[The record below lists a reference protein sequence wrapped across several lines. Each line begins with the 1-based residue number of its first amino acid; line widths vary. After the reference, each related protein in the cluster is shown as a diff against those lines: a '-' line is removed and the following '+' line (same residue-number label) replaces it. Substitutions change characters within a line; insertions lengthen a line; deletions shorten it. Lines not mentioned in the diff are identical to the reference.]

1 MDNTLKKAVVLDTSA
16 FIAGFDPLSIGGEH
30 YTVPKVKDEIAENSM
45 SDVRFKIA
53 VENGKLRVRIPNEI
67 SLSKIKASATV
78 VGDTFFL
85 SETDLQVLA
94 LALELKAEGYT
105 PLIVTD
111 DYSIQNVANQV
122 GIEFASLAT
131 YGIRRR
137 LHWIRYCPACHR
149 KYPADSKQKTCEVC
163 GTPLKRKPVKGKS
176 MNIIQKE
183 PYQETVSNQK

>member
-16 FIAGFDPLSIGGEH
+16 LIAGFDPLSIEGEH
-30 YTVPKVKDEIAENSM
+30 YTVPKVKDEIAEDSM
-45 SDVRFKIA
+45 ADVRFKIA

-67 SLSKIKASATV
+67 SLSRIKASATV

-94 LALELKAEGYT
+94 LALELKTEGYT

-122 GIEFASLAT
+122 GIEFVSLAT

-176 MNIIQKE
+176 MSIIQKE